1 MQTPP
6 INAVH
11 GVNALDANTVPIA
24 GAVQTLSNSEDTI
37 QTHNLRL
44 YRYLVVFNVSVA
56 WCRRH

>member
-24 GAVQTLSNSEDTI
+24 GAVQTLSTSEDTI
-37 QTHNLRL
+37 QAKHTISGFAGIWSFSMFL
-44 YRYLVVFNVSVA
+44 
-56 WCRRH
+56 